1 MFESQPTVIVLFGVS
16 GDLAGRKILPALYHL
31 IKDGLLPNDCKIIGT
46 TRQSLTKEQ
55 LLKNTELCV
64 LETDNVC
71 NPDALKKFNDIF
83 ELFQLDPVKDED
95 YLKLKQFLNKL
106 EASEGKCF
114 NRLFYLSIPPQLYMP
129 IVERLGK
136 HGLAESCEHGK
147 AKSRLLVEKPFGYD
161 LASAKELISETAKYF
176 KEEQVFRIDH
186 YLAKETAQ
194 NILIFR
200 KHNPLLKDV
209 WNNKLIRQ
217 IHIRA
222 LENIGIEG
230 RKSYDSIGA
239 LRDVIQSHLVQLM
252 AISTMDIPGD
262 INSSKEIHEQKIKL
276 LNQTSLVVEEG
287 SWWRGQYDSYRQEI
301 GDNNSN
307 TETYIKLNLQIDND
321 TWRGVKIVL
330 ETGKALKT
338 KVTDISIDF
347 SESNDKNQN
356 QLTIRIQPNEGINIK
371 LFVKEPG
378 IENKI
383 DEAAMD
389 FSYQQTFGVSAHP
402 DAYER
407 VIVDA
412 IRGDQSLFASSKEVI
427 RSWEILEPIIESL
440 EKDSSGIEIY
450 SAGSDGPDLS

>member
-1 MFESQPTVIVLFGVS
+1 MSENQPTVIILFGVS

-31 IKDGLLPNDCKIIGT
+31 IKDELLPNDCRIIGT

-83 ELFQLDPVKDED
+83 ELFQLDPAKDDD
-95 YLKLKQFLNKL
+95 YLKLKQFLSKL

-136 HGLAESCEHGK
+136 YGMAESCEHSK
-147 AKSRLLVEKPFGYD
+147 AKCRLLVEKPFGYD

-194 NILIFR
+194 NILILR
-200 KHNPLLKDV
+200 KHNPLLDDV

-217 IHIRA
+217 IRIRA

-230 RKSYDSIGA
+230 RNFYDSIGA
-239 LRDVIQSHLVQLM
+239 LRDVIQSHLIQLM
-252 AISTMDIPGD
+252 AISTMDIPAD
-262 INSSKEIHEQKIKL
+262 INSSKEIHEKKIKL
-276 LNQTSLVVEEG
+276 LNQTSLVVVEG
-287 SWWRGQYDSYRQEI
+287 SWLRGQYDSYRQEI
-301 GDNNSN
+301 GDNNSD

-321 TWRGVKIVL
+321 TWRDVKIVL

-347 SESNDKNQN
+347 SEPNDKNQN

-371 LFVKEPG
+371 LFVKRPG

-412 IRGDQSLFASSKEVI
+412 IRGDQSLFASSQEVI

-440 EKDSSGIEIY
+440 ERDSGGIKIY
-450 SAGSDGPDLS
+450 ATGSDGPDLS